1 MRAVVT
7 CECCGHRQAVERS
20 IEEPE
25 SFFVLC
31 HACEGVLRVQVT
43 ADAIRTAE
51 ELAASHRGSRTS
63 TWA

>member
-25 SFFVLC
+25 SFFVIC

-51 ELAASHRGSRTS
+51 ALAAHRNPRT
-63 TWA
+63 TAWA